1 MITNQHIKFTPIYI
15 FRVFMDEFLLILSTL
30 LYFIKSLLYNLLVPI
45 VDNLFN
51 IKFGTDLQPHSNVLI
66 TLILTLLQ
74 AFFLNRIINHFN
86 FLGKPTFLTALLFMS
101 LVSVF
106 LPFLVLSPTLICNFI
121 TIWMIDKLF

>member
-1 MITNQHIKFTPIYI
+1 NQHRKFTRRNI
-15 FRVFMDEFLLILSTL
+15 FWVCVIGTL
-30 LYFIKSLLYNLLVPI
+30 LSLGASLHLPEELTPLFLEPAVN
-45 VDNLFN
+45 NLFN

-86 FLGKPTFLTALLFMS
+86 FLGKPTFLTALLLMS
-101 LVSVF
+101 MVRVF

-121 TIWMIDKLF
+121 